1 MVGGVEGKLS
11 WETKLGGVVEK
22 RRWRKSSTRN

>member
-11 WETKLGGVVEK
+11 WETKLGGVVE